1 MPIHDWSKV
10 RAGIFHHFHQ
20 DWTIEI
26 ARTLNR
32 GLLPPMYYAMAEQV
46 AIGQIPD
53 VLTLEQ
59 TTGPSVP
66 RGEDGPGGLAVATTP
81 PRARIVRQAESE
93 EYAAKA
99 NRIVIHHNLGYV
111 VAVLEILSPGNKD
124 SRTALRAFVEKAAGF
139 LRQGIHLLIIDLFPP
154 TSRDP
159 QGIHKAIWD
168 EIHEEPFELPAD
180 ESLTLVA
187 YKATPVKT
195 AYIEPVAV
203 GDPLPD
209 MPIFLTADIYVLIP
223 LETTYMTTWSLCPQ
237 PMRELVD
244 SAPR

>member
-32 GLLPPMYYAMAEQV
+32 GLLPPMYYALAEQV

-111 VAVLEILSPGNKD
+111 VAVLENDTIRFRRIEYQARHGAASCHP
-124 SRTALRAFVEKAAGF
+124 SHHQWKAASQRK
-139 LRQGIHLLIIDLFPP
+139 LLSISRQERREARSRSSSEPSGIAARFHA
-154 TSRDP
+154 RD
-159 QGIHKAIWD
+159 
-168 EIHEEPFELPAD
+168 
-180 ESLTLVA
+180 TR
-187 YKATPVKT
+187 
-195 AYIEPVAV
+195 
-203 GDPLPD
+203 
-209 MPIFLTADIYVLIP
+209 
-223 LETTYMTTWSLCPQ
+223 
-237 PMRELVD
+237 REGQ
-244 SAPR
+244 AG